1 MPYDPNNLFAR
12 IGRGE
17 IPCVCVYEDADTL
30 AFMDIMP
37 QTDGH
42 TLVIP
47 KRAGE
52 NLIDTPLADVVAA
65 IQTTQHVAKAVQRA
79 FNAPGFMISQFNGA
93 AAGQTI
99 FHLHFHIIPTQ
110 HTGQRQQHA
119 RTKADPEK
127 LEEHAVKIRQALQ
140 TL

>member
-1 MPYDPNNLFAR
+1 MPYDSNNLFAR
-12 IGRGE
+12 IGRGD
-17 IPCVCVYEDADTL
+17 IPCVRVYEDADTL

-37 QTDGH
+37 QADGH

-52 NLIDTPLADVVAA
+52 NLLDTSLTDVVAA
-65 IQTTQHVAKAVQRA
+65 IQTTQRVAKAVQYA
-79 FNAPGFMISQFNGA
+79 FNAPGFIISQFNGA

-99 FHLHFHIIPTQ
+99 FHLHFHIIPTPQ
-110 HTGQRQQHA
+110 TGQLQHHG
-119 RTKADPEK
+119 RIKADPAK

-140 TL
+140 VG